1 MTTEQDYW
9 EALQAGICVKCADG
23 DGRGG
28 CRIAAGRDCAMKTHL
43 PQILEAV
50 NSVYSSSIAPYEE
63 QLRKKVCGV
72 CTHQSADGTCRLRT
86 DVECALDRYFPL
98 IVQVLE
104 ETQLKHRL
112 GRPP

>member
-1 MTTEQDYW
+1 MTTEQEYW
-9 EALQAGICVKCADG
+9 DALQSKICVRCADG
-23 DGRGG
+23 NGVGG
-28 CRIAAGRDCAMKTHL
+28 CLIAPGHACALKTYL

-72 CTHQSADGTCRLRT
+72 CTQAAADGACHLRD

-104 ETQLKHRL
+104 ETQLRKRL
-112 GRPP
+112 RTDS

>member
-1 MTTEQDYW
+1 MTTEQEYW
-9 EALQAGICVKCADG
+9 DALQAKICARCADG
-23 DGRGG
+23 NGEGG
-28 CRIAAGRDCAMKTHL
+28 CLIAPGRTCALKTHL

-72 CTHQSADGTCRLRT
+72 CTVAAADGSCRLRD

-104 ETQLKHRL
+104 ETQLRHRL
-112 GRPP
+112 K